1 MQHKR
6 IGQGERRPLLQ
17 PAERAGIDFTDMT
30 KVKDGNSKI
39 LVMIDHATEF
49 VIAKA
54 TKDGSAE
61 TAEKIPF
68 EELICL
74 YGTLKEL
81 WSDRGKSFIG
91 KVAKYRTDLFRI
103 KQKFTSGYHPQIKGL
118 TERFNRTIID
128 ELAKSIN
135 EDKDN

>member
-1 MQHKR
+1 M
-6 IGQGERRPLLQ
+6 LQ
-17 PAERAGIDFTDMT
+17 PAERVEIDFTDMT

-39 LVMIDHATEF
+39 LVMIGHATKF
-49 VIAKA
+49 IIAKA

-91 KVAKYRTDLFRI
+91 EVAKYRTDLF
-103 KQKFTSGYHPQIKGL
+103 
-118 TERFNRTIID
+118 
-128 ELAKSIN
+128 
-135 EDKDN
+135 